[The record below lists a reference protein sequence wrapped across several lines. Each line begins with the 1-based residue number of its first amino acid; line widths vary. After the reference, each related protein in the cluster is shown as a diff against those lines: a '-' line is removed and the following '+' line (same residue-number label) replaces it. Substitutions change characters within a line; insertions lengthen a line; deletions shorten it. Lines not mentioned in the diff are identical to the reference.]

1 MVKIKGRKPR
11 KRIKKMAKPRKMRKQ
26 ARPKRKIVFIVIDG
40 LSDFSEPRTPLS
52 SARKPNLDFFARNG
66 LCGEILPVERKFWS
80 DLTRASV
87 SHLANL
93 SLLGYD
99 IKLEQMK
106 RGPIEAVGADI
117 PYQNGW
123 LALRCN
129 FVSVDNELKILDRRV
144 SRNFLGL
151 DNIARYINEHV
162 KLDVDH
168 IFMRTYGHRAV
179 LILKE
184 NLSDKITDSD
194 PYVAWEKVKRVE
206 AISSDAERSA
216 RLVQDF
222 IDNARQV
229 MEYHPSNEERIK
241 NGLPPANYI
250 VTREAGNKLV
260 ALRSFAKRHNLSKS
274 VCIAENGVMKG
285 GCMLAGFDAIT
296 IPELNLEQTLKF
308 IFENIT
314 NSLAEYDFVYAHI
327 KGPDEPAHDGDFF
340 RKQQVIERID
350 DYLGTLK
357 DFNGVLIITSD
368 HITSCK
374 TKRHEYGLVPIL
386 VYGKGAGNV
395 QRFDELSVKKGK
407 LKMINGKKLWKIV
420 FGR

>member
-1 MVKIKGRKPR
+1 MARTKRKKSRKKFKRATRPR
-11 KRIKKMAKPRKMRKQ
+11 KIKQ
-26 ARPKRKIVFIVIDG
+26 ARPKKKIVFLVIDG
-40 LSDFSEPRTPLS
+40 LPELPETRSPLS
-52 SARKPNLDFFARNG
+52 SARKPNLDLFKRDG
-66 LCGEILPVERKFWS
+66 MCGEILPLERKYWS

-87 SHLANL
+87 SHLANF

-99 IKLEQMK
+99 IKLDQMR

-144 SRNFLGL
+144 GRNFLGL
-151 DNIARYINEHV
+151 DDIARYVNEHV
-162 KLDVDH
+162 KLEANH
-168 IFMRTYGHRAV
+168 IFMRSFGHRAV

-184 NLSDKITDSD
+184 KLSDKITDSD
-194 PYVAWEKVKRVE
+194 PYTNWERAKRVE
-206 AISSDAERSA
+206 AISPDAEKSA

-222 IDNARQV
+222 IDSARQV
-229 MEYHPSNEERIK
+229 IEYHPANEQRIK

-250 VTREAGNKLV
+250 VTREAGNKLP
-260 ALRSFAKRHNLSKS
+260 ALTNFARRHNLSKA

-285 GCMLAGFDAIT
+285 SCMLAGFDAIT
-296 IPELNLEQTLKF
+296 VPELNFEQTLRF
-308 IFENIT
+308 IFENIA
-314 NSLAEYDFVYAHI
+314 NALAEYDFVYAHI

-350 DYLGTLK
+350 DYLSMFKEFDGIL
-357 DFNGVLIITSD
+357 VITSD
-368 HITSCK
+368 HITSCR
-374 TKRHEYGLVPIL
+374 TKKHEFGPVPIL
-386 VYGKGAGNV
+386 ICGKGVDAV
-395 QRFDELSVKKGK
+395 QKFDELSVKKGK
-407 LKMINGKKLWKIV
+407 LKLINGKKLWKIV